1 MPKKKKKKKKEKE
14 VLTQLKK
21 KIFHL
26 KDSTSWT
33 TNTGQVTVYRSPAP
47 PQRVIY
53 ARDNE
58 LVGKEISL
66 LAKKLE
72 QVKNLITDNEIEKLK
87 RMIRR
92 GEI

>member
-1 MPKKKKKKKKEKE
+1 MEVWTNLKE
-14 VLTQLKK
+14 

-33 TNTGQVTVYRSPAP
+33 TDTGQVTVYRSPAH
-47 PQRVIY
+47 PQRIIY

-72 QVKNLITDNEIEKLK
+72 QIKNLIVNGEIEKLK
-87 RMIRR
+87 RLCER

>member
-1 MPKKKKKKKKEKE
+1 MEGW
-14 VLTQLKK
+14 TNLKK

-26 KDSTSWT
+26 KDSTFWT
-33 TNTGQVTVYRSPAP
+33 TENGQVVVYRSPAP
-47 PQRVIY
+47 PQRIIY

-66 LAKKLE
+66 LTKKLE
-72 QVKNLITDNEIEKLK
+72 QVKELIAENEIEKLK
-87 RMIRR
+87 RMCKR